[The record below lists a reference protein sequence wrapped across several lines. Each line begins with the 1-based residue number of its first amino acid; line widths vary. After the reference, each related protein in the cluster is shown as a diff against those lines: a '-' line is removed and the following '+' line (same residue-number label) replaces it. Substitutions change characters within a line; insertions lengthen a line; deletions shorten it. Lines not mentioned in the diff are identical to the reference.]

1 MGQDQ
6 RQRLIAL
13 GKEALADALLE
24 LAKRDGAA
32 DDLVKRMTAT
42 PAENLRRFKA
52 KLAALKRSRRF
63 VRWGE
68 SGALAANLRTLLQ
81 DLQAG
86 VKDPVIG
93 TEMIAAFYET
103 DKGVLGHCDD
113 SSGLV
118 GDVYRCDAKT
128 LFVDYAQ
135 DCVDKEGLARRVVKV
150 NRIDDYGVRDA
161 LIDCAASYLPKP
173 SLRNMIAS
181 FQDMADEEQDVY
193 RKRHWLGLVE
203 SLARQLGD
211 AALFE
216 KTRVASWGTPSSAA
230 CLDIAQVYLESGN
243 APTAM
248 SWLEQVPADETFQAD
263 KRDRLL
269 FDVLGSLGDIEKQT
283 AVAWRIFRR
292 HRGKDALQDLLTVI
306 GNDRRET
313 VIHGEISTIM
323 GEKKLSLSDSIFL
336 VDLDRMEE
344 AETYL
349 IERAGQLDG
358 DRYERLRPLAET
370 METRGRHLAATL
382 VHRALL
388 NSILRRGQTK
398 TYPHGVRYLKKLDR
412 LSTFISDWQGVVD
425 HDTYVQELH
434 RTHGRKS
441 SFWSRYGE

>member
-1 MGQDQ
+1 MGQDR

-24 LAKRDGAA
+24 LAERDEAA

-42 PAENLRRFKA
+42 PGENLRRFKA

-68 SGALAANLRTLLQ
+68 SGALTAKLRILLQ

-118 GDVYRCDAKT
+118 GDVFRHDAKT
-128 LFVDYAQ
+128 LFVGFAQ
-135 DCVDKEGLARRVVKV
+135 DCVDKERLARLVVKV
-150 NRIDDYGVRDA
+150 NRNDDYGVRDT
-161 LIDCAASYLPKP
+161 LVDCAASYLPEP
-173 SLRNMIAS
+173 AIRNMIAS
-181 FQDMADEEQDVY
+181 FQVMADKEPDVY

-216 KTRVASWGTPSSAA
+216 KTRIASWGTPSTAA
-230 CLDIAQVYLESGN
+230 CLDIAQVYFESGD
-243 APTAM
+243 APTAL

-269 FDVLGSLGDIEKQT
+269 FDVLGSLGEIKKQT

-292 HRGKDALQDLLTVI
+292 HRGKGALEDLLTVI
-306 GNDRRET
+306 GNDRREA
-313 VIHGEISTIM
+313 VIHGEVAAILD
-323 GEKKLSLSDSIFL
+323 EKNLSLSNVIFL
-336 VDLDRMEE
+336 VDLNRMDE

-349 IERAGQLDG
+349 IERGGQLNG
-358 DRYERLRPLAET
+358 DFYESLRPLAET
-370 METRGRHLAATL
+370 METRGRHLAAT
-382 VHRALL
+382 VVYRALL
-388 NSILRRGQTK
+388 DSILRRGQTK
-398 TYPHGVRYLKKLDR
+398 TYPHGVRYLRKLDR
-412 LSTFISDWQGVVD
+412 LSTFLSDWRGVLD

-434 RTHGRKS
+434 RNHGRKS